1 MRKTKFA
8 ALLAALAVLC
18 APVPAS
24 SAEPV
29 VLGENTPIIIPLKPM
44 QLDVLVEGEQPF
56 SIDEAIAARERFVP
70 AASIAKLEST
80 QRYWVSFDLSNTVAR
95 DRDFRLSNR
104 TFGLRDLRVYVV
116 HADGERQTYDR
127 NYIQRP
133 PQNEL
138 IRANPFFVHEP
149 PGESQYLL
157 LPLRR
162 GETLRVYAKV
172 ELDQRF
178 LPNQFNFFSVVD
190 HARYL
195 EMRRFGM
202 YIEGALAGA
211 LFALAFFGWY
221 SYYRN
226 RDRAGLLYGVWIIF
240 AFFSVMT
247 LGVHDGQRFGEFF
260 FNFEQWGMTPSGLS
274 ARTVF
279 AYLMTGGQSIAYV
292 LFARSF
298 LDLRTRFPK
307 FYLFSSCWIVFYI
320 LHVTF
325 NLSTRHT
332 IPPNWLWNPLFIWL
346 LAVLLGI
353 YTCAYIRFREGMG
366 IAKFFMIAMIPYV
379 FFRSLF
385 LLGIVGLP
393 SPVASLPDVG
403 VFFQLKDSNS
413 MQGFGVVCEALIMAL
428 AVVARS
434 RWLQD
439 ELTRSMQAQ
448 QELVSSQNRVLE
460 ATVAERT
467 RELEEQ
473 HRELEEVHQFVVS
486 SVNYASRLQR
496 SQLPRQ
502 HRIDGRFASIGVI
515 WEPRDTIGGDLWWL
529 STSQRDGPYSIAVAD
544 CTGHGVPGAMLSL
557 LVSNSLER
565 IYSNDPDAHPADALL
580 SLDFLVRAGLNQDAD
595 DGESDDGCDAMIMR
609 IDRERHEILFAG
621 AKIGIFQLK
630 VDGDVVRHRA
640 TRASLGYRQP
650 PADEDW
656 PDDQLI
662 RYQPGDA
669 FVIATDGFT
678 DQIGGEGAVP
688 TSFGYR
694 RIEQVLASAGD
705 APATIIAERLR
716 EEFERWR
723 GAQMA
728 RDDVT
733 VIAFR
738 L

>member
-1 MRKTKFA
+1 MRKMMVL
-8 ALLAALAVLC
+8 ALALAALAF
-18 APVPAS
+18 PAFAIG
-24 SAEPV
+24 AEPV
-29 VLGENTPIIIPLKPM
+29 VLGDNPPVIIPLKPANV
-44 QLDVLVEGEQPF
+44 DVLVEGEQALG
-56 SIDEAIAARERFVP
+56 IDEVTAARARFVP
-70 AASIAKLEST
+70 ATSIAKLEST
-80 QRYWVSFDLSNTVAR
+80 RRYWITFDVSNSVAR
-95 DRDFRLSNR
+95 DRDFRLANR
-104 TFGLRDLRVYVV
+104 TFGLRDLRVHIV
-116 HADGERQTYDR
+116 HANGERQAYTR
-127 NYIQRP
+127 NYIQLP

-138 IRANPFFVHEP
+138 IRSNPFFASEP
-149 PGESQYLL
+149 PVGSQYIL

-178 LPNQFNFFSVVD
+178 LPTQFNFFSVVD
-190 HARYL
+190 HPRYL

-226 RDRAGLLYGVWIIF
+226 RDRAGLLYGIWIIF

-260 FNFEQWGMTPSGLS
+260 YSFEDWGLTHTGLS
-274 ARTVF
+274 MRTVF
-279 AYLMTGGQSIAYV
+279 AYFATGGQSIAYV
-292 LFARSF
+292 LFARAF
-298 LDLRTRFPK
+298 LDLRERFPL
-307 FYLFSSCWIVFYI
+307 FYHFSTGWVVFYI
-320 LHVTF
+320 LHVSF
-325 NLSTRHT
+325 NLGTRHT

-346 LAVLLGI
+346 LMVLLGI
-353 YTCAYIRFREGMG
+353 YTCAYIRLREGMS
-366 IAKFFMIAMIPYV
+366 IAKFFMLAMIPYM

-439 ELTRSMQAQ
+439 ELTKSMQAQ

-460 ATVAERT
+460 ATVQERT
-467 RELEEQ
+467 RELAEQ

-502 HRIDGRFASIGVI
+502 HRIDGRFASTGVI

-529 STSQRDGPYSIAVAD
+529 SSSQRAGPYSIAVAD

-557 LVSNSLER
+557 LVSTSLER
-565 IYSNDPDAHPADALL
+565 IYSNDPDTRPAEALL
-580 SLDFLVRAGLNQDAD
+580 SLDYLVRAGLNQDAD

-609 IDRERHEILFAG
+609 IDRERCEILFAG
-621 AKIGIFQLK
+621 AKIGMFQLK
-630 VDGDVVRHRA
+630 ADGSVIRHRA

-650 PADEDW
+650 PADEDV
-656 PDDQLI
+656 PDNQLI
-662 RYQPGDA
+662 HYQPGDA
-669 FVIATDGFT
+669 FVVATDGFT
-678 DQIGGEGAVP
+678 DQVGGDGAVP

-694 RIEQVLASAGD
+694 RIELVLGAVGN
-705 APATIIAERLR
+705 APASIIAQRLR
-716 EEFERWR
+716 EEFDRWR
-723 GAQMA
+723 GAQKP

>member
-1 MRKTKFA
+1 MRKMMV
-8 ALLAALAVLC
+8 LALAL
-18 APVPAS
+18 ATLAFPVYAR

-29 VLGENTPIIIPLKPM
+29 VLGDNPPVITTLKAAN
-44 QLDVLVEGEQPF
+44 LDVLVEGDQPLG
-56 SIDEAIAARERFVP
+56 IDEAIAARGRFVP
-70 AASIAKLEST
+70 AGTIAKLEST
-80 QRYWVSFDLSNTVAR
+80 RRYWVSFDISNTVAR
-95 DRDFRLSNR
+95 DRDFRLANR
-104 TFGLRDLRVYVV
+104 TFALRDLNVFVI
-116 HADGERQTYDR
+116 HANGERREYLR
-127 NYIQRP
+127 NYVQLP

-138 IRANPFFVHEP
+138 IRYSPFLAQDP
-149 PGESQYLL
+149 PVGSQYIL

-162 GETLRVYAKV
+162 GETLRVYAMLV
-172 ELDQRF
+172 PDQRF
-178 LPNQFNFFSVVD
+178 LPTQFNFLSVVD

-195 EMRRFGM
+195 ELRRFGM
-202 YIEGALAGA
+202 YVEGALAGA

-226 RDRAGLLYGVWIIF
+226 RDRAGLLYGIWIVF

-260 FNFEQWGMTPSGLS
+260 YSFDQWGLTHTGLS
-274 ARTVF
+274 MRTVF
-279 AYLMTGGQSIAYV
+279 AYLATGGQSIAYV
-292 LFARSF
+292 LFARAF
-298 LDLRTRFPK
+298 LDLRERFPL
-307 FYLFSSCWIVFYI
+307 FYHFSTGWVVFYV

-346 LAVLLGI
+346 LMVLLGI
-353 YTCAYIRFREGMG
+353 YVCAYLRLREGMG

-385 LLGIVGLP
+385 LLGVVGLP

-439 ELTRSMQAQ
+439 ELTKSMQSQ
-448 QELVSSQNRVLE
+448 QELVSTQNRVLE
-460 ATVAERT
+460 ATVQERT
-467 RELEEQ
+467 RELAEQ

-502 HRIDGRFASIGVI
+502 HRIDGRFASTGVI

-529 STSQRDGPYSIAVAD
+529 SSSQHAGPYSIAVAD

-557 LVSNSLER
+557 LVSTSLER
-565 IYSNDPDAHPADALL
+565 IYSQDPDTHPAEALL
-580 SLDFLVRAGLNQDAD
+580 SLDYLVRAGLNQDAD

-609 IDRERHEILFAG
+609 IDRERCEILFAG
-621 AKIGIFQLK
+621 AKIGMFQLK
-630 VDGDVVRHRA
+630 ADGSVIRHRA

-650 PADEDW
+650 PADEDV
-656 PDDQLI
+656 PDNQLVH
-662 RYQPGDA
+662 YQPGDA
-669 FVIATDGFT
+669 FIVATDGFT
-678 DQIGGEGAVP
+678 DQVGGDGAVP

-694 RIEQVLASAGD
+694 RIEQVLRSVGD
-705 APATIIAERLR
+705 APAATIAQRLR
-716 EEFERWR
+716 EEFDRWR
-723 GAQMA
+723 GAQKP